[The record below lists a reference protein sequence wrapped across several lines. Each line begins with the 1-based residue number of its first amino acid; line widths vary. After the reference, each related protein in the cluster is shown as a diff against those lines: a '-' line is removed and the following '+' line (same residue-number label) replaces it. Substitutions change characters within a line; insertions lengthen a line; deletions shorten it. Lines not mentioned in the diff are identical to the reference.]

1 MSRAPRDRVPNMKLR
16 WAATALVVV
25 AAVVAGFVLSKSV
38 ASGLRDDPPDTEAE
52 APRADDGD
60 RASLGRLHV
69 EADPGWTQ
77 VGLAPAVPGFQRHA
91 TLGFSPYPGLSIVAV
106 ASLQP
111 AEDGT
116 LLPGALRADAPKPST
131 GRLGGVRAWFY
142 RGLTS
147 GKWRLDAAV
156 LPTSRGVVTVA
167 CAAQGNAGDIPVG
180 CLNGVH
186 AVSVDDAE
194 TLPPSR
200 AVAFQ
205 LHLPAVTRAL
215 DTARV
220 ADRTAIRRAKTPGGQ
235 SRAAARLRTA
245 HLEAAA
251 QLSPLAADAPGGE
264 SLVNALRTTASAY
277 GDLQRAAERKSRR
290 AWNRAHTRLRRAE
303 GALSRALA
311 AAAATADASGDAPA
325 ADDDR

>member
-1 MSRAPRDRVPNMKLR
+1 VPNLRLR

-25 AAVVAGFVLSKSV
+25 AAIAAGFVLSKTV
-38 ASGLRDDPPDTEAE
+38 ASGLRDDTPATESE
-52 APRADDGD
+52 APRPEEGD

-69 EADPGWTQ
+69 EPDPGWTQ
-77 VGLAPAVPGFQRHA
+77 VGLAPPVPGFQRHA
-91 TLGFSPYPGLSIVAV
+91 TLGFSPYPGLSLVAV

-116 LLPGALRADAPKPST
+116 LLPEALRANAPKPSP
-131 GRLGGVRAWFY
+131 GRLGGVPAWFY
-142 RGLTS
+142 RGLTA

-167 CAAQGNAGDIPVG
+167 CAAQGNAGDIPVA
-180 CLNGVH
+180 CLNGVRG
-186 AVSVDDAE
+186 VSVDDAE
-194 TLPPSR
+194 ILPPSR
-200 AVAFQ
+200 AVAFR
-205 LHLPAVTRAL
+205 LRLPAATRAL
-215 DTARV
+215 DTTRV
-220 ADRTAIRRAKTPGGQ
+220 ADRTAIRRAKTPAGQ
-235 SRAAARLRTA
+235 SRAAARLRAA

-311 AAAATADASGDAPA
+311 AATADASGDAPA